1 MKFDFRSEN
10 FKRKFSSNLFA
21 CNLIIGCS
29 KKNSEKFSQKPLNKE
44 IKKAGLKFN
53 PGFSQDFLIN
63 NIEGELYK
71 SGQKIEQMYLKCN
84 IWDKLE
90 ELTGC

>member
-29 KKNSEKFSQKPLNKE
+29 KRIVKIFSKRLSNKE

-53 PGFSQDFLIN
+53 PGLELI
-63 NIEGELYK
+63 GL
-71 SGQKIEQMYLKCN
+71 
-84 IWDKLE
+84 
-90 ELTGC
+90 

>member
-29 KKNSEKFSQKPLNKE
+29 KKNSEKQKDLNKE
-44 IKKAGLKFN
+44 IKKAGFKFN
-53 PGFSQDFLIN
+53 PGLELI
-63 NIEGELYK
+63 GL
-71 SGQKIEQMYLKCN
+71 
-84 IWDKLE
+84 
-90 ELTGC
+90 